1 MGTRV
6 GGRERN
12 AASATLGMGCG
23 GAGRTAS
30 STSYK
35 TKRAPWTDAMR
46 RTLLLVSL
54 STATALRP
62 LPHAIRRPPRSLASV
77 RMLCSEDLSKLTVPK
92 LKERC
97 RAAGLPVS
105 GRKAELIARL
115 GGANPAVAAP
125 VPPPTPAPANSGKS
139 LAGGLIIDEL
149 PTLPVI
155 AIEACK
161 S

>member
-1 MGTRV
+1 M
-6 GGRERN
+6 
-12 AASATLGMGCG
+12 
-23 GAGRTAS
+23 
-30 STSYK
+30 
-35 TKRAPWTDAMR
+35 
-46 RTLLLVSL
+46 
-54 STATALRP
+54 
-62 LPHAIRRPPRSLASV
+62 

-125 VPPPTPAPANSGKS
+125 VPPPTPPPANSGKS